1 MKFCLPEHITPEIFL
16 RDYWQK
22 QPLLIRNGLPEIVGM
37 FEPADIIEL
46 AQQEEVTSRLVK
58 QFSEDN
64 WQLKRSPLTAK
75 DFKNLPEQ
83 WSVLV
88 QNLEQWSPELG
99 QLWHAFG
106 FIPQW
111 QRDDIMVSYAPAG
124 GSVGRHYDEY
134 DVFLVQGYGH
144 RRWQLGKWCDPSTEF
159 KANQPIRIF
168 DDMGELILDE
178 VMAPGDILYVPSR
191 LSHYGVAQDDCLT
204 FSFGLRYP
212 NVADL
217 FDNINKGICQ
227 ALPEIDLTEL
237 NIPLRLSPAVQ
248 ATGKLD
254 PVMVENMKQ
263 QFFAKLANSAQFDRL
278 FQHAVATTVSSR
290 RYELLET
297 EGYCDLDEVRSILA
311 ENGTIVQDN
320 NCKLLYLE
328 NPLRVYANGEWLDE
342 LNEIEAQV
350 LKALA
355 DGQQLDFAFLTQLC
369 AQAED
374 PDSTLDLLLDSLC
387 NWLDDGWILLE

>member
-1 MKFCLPEHITPEIFL
+1 
-16 RDYWQK
+16 
-22 QPLLIRNGLPEIVGM
+22 
-37 FEPADIIEL
+37 
-46 AQQEEVTSRLVK
+46 
-58 QFSEDN
+58 
-64 WQLKRSPLTAK
+64 
-75 DFKNLPEQ
+75 
-83 WSVLV
+83 
-88 QNLEQWSPELG
+88 
-99 QLWHAFG
+99 
-106 FIPQW
+106 
-111 QRDDIMVSYAPAG
+111 
-124 GSVGRHYDEY
+124 
-134 DVFLVQGYGH
+134 
-144 RRWQLGKWCDPSTEF
+144 
-159 KANQPIRIF
+159 
-168 DDMGELILDE
+168 
-178 VMAPGDILYVPSR
+178 
-191 LSHYGVAQDDCLT
+191 
-204 FSFGLRYP
+204 
-212 NVADL
+212 
-217 FDNINKGICQ
+217 
-227 ALPEIDLTEL
+227 
-237 NIPLRLSPAVQ
+237 
-248 ATGKLD
+248 KLD

-369 AQAED
+369 AQADD

-387 NWLDDGWILLE
+387 NWLDDGWVLLE